1 MAVQIRVMVD
11 AQGPDVVI
19 QQATVNMLADMYVQ
33 PSLLAGDLRRA
44 EASPDKSE
52 PWCEITALVTP
63 WESESQSWSVS
74 GRAGDTTGQGIEA
87 HGAIGAGTVA
97 AVEVSL
103 DGGNRWH
110 PADAL
115 EDLDQGL
122 GHWKF
127 VCGNEAWH
135 GLYDSMCGEEWK
147 TKAISARAKLM
158 MWTQILCRAVDDS
171 LNMGQVA
178 SAAASADNGRL
189 SQRPEPEL

>member
-1 MAVQIRVMVD
+1 MAVQIRVMAD
-11 AQGPDVVI
+11 AQGADVAI

-33 PSLLAGDLRRA
+33 PSLLASDLRRA
-44 EASPDKSE
+44 EASTDKSG

-74 GRAGDTTGQGIEA
+74 GRAGDTTGQGLEA
-87 HGAIGAGTVA
+87 HRASGAGTVA

-115 EDLDQGL
+115 EDLDKGPEQ
-122 GHWKF
+122 WEF
-127 VCGNEAWH
+127 ACGNEAWH

-158 MWTQILCRAVDDS
+158 MWTQVLCRAVDDS
-171 LNMGQVA
+171 LNMGPVA
-178 SAAASADNGRL
+178 SAAASADSGRL
-189 SQRPEPEL
+189 SQRPVSEL